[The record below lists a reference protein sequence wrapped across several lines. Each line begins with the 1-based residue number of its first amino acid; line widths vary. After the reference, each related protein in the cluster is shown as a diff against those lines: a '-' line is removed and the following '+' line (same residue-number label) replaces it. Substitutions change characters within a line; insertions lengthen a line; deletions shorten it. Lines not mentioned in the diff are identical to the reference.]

1 MDFLRCDKAFCNHAD
16 HGSTPAAGSLSTYMQ
31 SDRQGPLRSLGHH
44 ALGHALS
51 YVATPECMPA
61 LCAIRRTIDD
71 VASTA
76 GAWRD
81 TVVGTQRIKPKRG
94 DGATTLRLLE
104 LREAGD
110 RGQMAMFQR
119 RAFAINALRSLDL
132 ARR

>member
-1 MDFLRCDKAFCNHAD
+1 
-16 HGSTPAAGSLSTYMQ
+16 MQ

-44 ALGHALS
+44 VLGHALS
-51 YVATPECMPA
+51 YVITPECMPA
-61 LCAIRRTIDD
+61 LCAISRTIDA

-81 TVVGTQRIKPKRG
+81 TVVDTQRIKPKRV

-110 RGQMAMFQR
+110 RGQMATFQR
-119 RAFAINALRSLDL
+119 RALAVNALRSLDL